1 MTAARPQRA
10 SLKDRFAP
18 NGAALLAPAP
28 ALAPAGEGAP
38 EPTAPAP
45 QKREP
50 EGEGD
55 SKDSR
60 VQVLVRMTPLERKKL
75 RQIALDQD
83 TTVQALCEDTLRD
96 LIRRHGG

>member
-1 MTAARPQRA
+1 MSAAAKRP
-10 SLKDRFAP
+10 SLTSLSDRFATK
-18 NGAALLAPAP
+18 GAPAP
-28 ALAPAGEGAP
+28 ALSAQPPSAARLQP
-38 EPTAPAP
+38 
-45 QKREP
+45 EP
-50 EGEGD
+50 EGEGS

-60 VQVLVRMTPLERKKL
+60 VQVLVRMTPQERKKL